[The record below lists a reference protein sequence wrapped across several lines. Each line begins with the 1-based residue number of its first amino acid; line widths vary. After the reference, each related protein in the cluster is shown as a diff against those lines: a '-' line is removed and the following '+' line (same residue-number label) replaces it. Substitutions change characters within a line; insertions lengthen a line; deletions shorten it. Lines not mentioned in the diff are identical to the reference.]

1 MGVDVPCGS
10 PRTSAAT
17 SEFLLPI
24 FKAMVKTKPG
34 KQHAEELYGAIETRV
49 HPITLNSLKK
59 IMGKK

>member
-1 MGVDVPCGS
+1 
-10 PRTSAAT
+10 
-17 SEFLLPI
+17 
-24 FKAMVKTKPG
+24 MVKTKPG